1 MTVSETYR
9 LEQENKRLK
18 KQIND
23 DNEMWKE
30 PDKNKEIVQKV
41 REAIIKLQNFNTYN
55 KDESLRELKKIV
67 GDKK

>member
-41 REAIIKLQNFNTYN
+41 REFMYKDCLEGGYVN
-55 KDESLRELKKIV
+55 KGLKEIL